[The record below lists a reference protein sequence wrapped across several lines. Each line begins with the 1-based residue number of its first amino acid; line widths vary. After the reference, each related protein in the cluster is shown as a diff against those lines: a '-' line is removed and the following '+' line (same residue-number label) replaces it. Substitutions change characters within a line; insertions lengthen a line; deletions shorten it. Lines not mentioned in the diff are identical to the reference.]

1 VKLVVGDFETRF
13 GTGYSLRDKGMTH
26 QKYIMDERFKAHGCG
41 LKIGDAPARWIPGK
55 HLPAVFAKID
65 WSDACFIGHNLGFDA
80 SILAWRYGITPKMY
94 VDTLALARA
103 QIGANAIKH
112 GLDALGE
119 LLLGSG
125 KPEGLSAT
133 YNLID
138 LPPEIEAQLG
148 KYCEDDCEKTY
159 QLFKLLM
166 KGMTKTELLAAD
178 WCTRVYL
185 TPKFMLDQ
193 EVLAQYLEELAVKK
207 AEALASVG
215 MTDRAVLNSAEMFAE
230 ALRSFGVDPPTKMGK
245 PSKKTGESKIGYA
258 FAKTDQALKDL
269 LDHPRPE
276 VQALVAA
283 RLEIKSTNEENKAG
297 AYYESAQ
304 LGGAWP
310 VSIKYAG
317 AMNTQRFSGDKH
329 GGGNCLLPSCEVLTP
344 TGWKRFDQLTQGESI
359 ATWDSEL
366 GGIGWEMADIVKR
379 YYVGD
384 LVHVETKTGTH
395 NCHYTLDHRVP
406 TQTYDTSGAWRD
418 SLAGELKQ
426 SSQTKIALAGTWLG
440 GTSPI
445 TPWLARYLAA
455 AQADGHYEKG
465 GCRFQFHKQRK
476 QDRLEM
482 LLRMVGF
489 TYGTGVG
496 SNGSLPRHRVLA
508 ENGNWSKYKKLGP
521 WLLDLSADALEAFV
535 DETQYWDS
543 HKRGGSWQ
551 YFTAD
556 KSNAEWIQTAAHLT
570 GRSAN
575 VQMKANHEDK
585 QGNGLTLYTVN
596 VKPRDFAVL
605 EPKRPWL
612 SHTPYAGDVYC
623 LRTGRGGFP
632 IRSNGSVAV
641 TFNCQNMGRGSRVRD
656 AICAPEGYKI
666 MASDL
671 SQIEARISL
680 QLGAYHYLWN
690 RGISDPER
698 CPEMDAL
705 DKLRNNEDIYCWFGT
720 MVYGRTITK
729 ADVMERR
736 LSKTAVLGLCFGMG
750 YKRFFETCR
759 EQGLTITM
767 EFAKMIVRLYRK
779 TFPNIVKAWKSS
791 LQQLSYLMQGLK
803 IPAFRFRVDPN
814 GPANDANAFN
824 ILTPENDPIFGQP
837 ALRMPNGQYLK
848 YPMLTCETKGTKT
861 EWSYWNKGNKTYMH
875 APKSFENAVQA
886 LAGQLCR
893 EMLVE
898 LQAIFRAEDPG
909 MGIELQVHDELVALI
924 IDDPAWLEWARGE
937 FNRVMQTS
945 PTWMPELP
953 VACETKEGYTY
964 GECK

>member
-1 VKLVVGDFETRF
+1 MKLIVGDFETRF

-41 LKIGDAPARWIPGK
+41 LKIDGAPARWVPGK
-55 HLPAVFAKID
+55 HLEAVFAKID
-65 WSDACFIGHNLGFDA
+65 WNDVCFIGHNLGFDA
-80 SILAWRYGITPKMY
+80 SILAWRYGIYPKMY
-94 VDTLALARA
+94 IDTLALARA
-103 QIGANAIKH
+103 QIGSNAIKH

-133 YNLID
+133 YNLVD
-138 LPPEIEAQLG
+138 LPPHIEEQLG
-148 KYCEDDCEKTY
+148 RYCVDDVNKTFN
-159 QLFKLLM
+159 LFKLLV
-166 KGMTKTELLAAD
+166 KGITPTELKAMD

-193 EVLAQYLEELAVKK
+193 EVLSDYLEELAVKK

-215 MTDRAVLNSAEMFAE
+215 MADRSALNSAEMFAE
-230 ALRSFGVDPPTKMGK
+230 ALRACGVEPPTKMGK

-269 LDHPRPE
+269 LDHSNPA

-283 RLEIKSTNEENKAG
+283 RLEIKSTNEENKAQ

-329 GGGNCLLPSCEVLTP
+329 GGGNP
-344 TGWKRFDQLTQGESI
+344 
-359 ATWDSEL
+359 
-366 GGIGWEMADIVKR
+366 
-379 YYVGD
+379 
-384 LVHVETKTGTH
+384 
-395 NCHYTLDHRVP
+395 
-406 TQTYDTSGAWRD
+406 
-418 SLAGELKQ
+418 
-426 SSQTKIALAGTWLG
+426 
-440 GTSPI
+440 
-445 TPWLARYLAA
+445 
-455 AQADGHYEKG
+455 
-465 GCRFQFHKQRK
+465 
-476 QDRLEM
+476 
-482 LLRMVGF
+482 
-489 TYGTGVG
+489 
-496 SNGSLPRHRVLA
+496 
-508 ENGNWSKYKKLGP
+508 
-521 WLLDLSADALEAFV
+521 
-535 DETQYWDS
+535 
-543 HKRGGSWQ
+543 
-551 YFTAD
+551 
-556 KSNAEWIQTAAHLT
+556 
-570 GRSAN
+570 
-575 VQMKANHEDK
+575 
-585 QGNGLTLYTVN
+585 
-596 VKPRDFAVL
+596 
-605 EPKRPWL
+605 
-612 SHTPYAGDVYC
+612 
-623 LRTGRGGFP
+623 
-632 IRSNGSVAV
+632 
-641 TFNCQNMGRGSRVRD
+641 QNLGRGSRVRD

-690 RGISDPER
+690 RSINDPER

-759 EQGLTITM
+759 EQGLTITI

-803 IPAFRFRVDPN
+803 IPAFRFRIDAT

-824 ILTPENDPIFGQP
+824 ILTPELDPIFGQP

-875 APKSFENAVQA
+875 APKSFENAVQS
-886 LAGQLCR
+886 LAGELCR

-924 IDDPAWLEWARGE
+924 IDDPAWRAWARDQ
-937 FNRVMQTS
+937 FNRVMQSS
-945 PTWMPELP
+945 PWWMPELP
-953 VACETKEGYTY
+953 VACETKEGYRY
-964 GECK
+964 GECH